1 MPRFLIERVY
11 GEAEE
16 QAMQD
21 IGLRTKQVARE
32 TYPDITWEHS
42 HVVADESG
50 IKSYC
55 VYEAPNEERL
65 YGHATEVGGHTITR
79 IYEIAQD
86 VTPADFP
93 D

>member
-1 MPRFLIERVY
+1 MPRYLIQRDY
-11 GEAEE
+11 GAAEQE
-16 QAMQD
+16 AMQN
-21 IGLRTKQVARE
+21 IGERTKQVAQE
-32 TYPDITWEHS
+32 SFPDITWEHS
-42 HVVADESG
+42 HVVGDESG

-65 YGHATEVGGHTITR
+65 YGHATRVGGHTITR
-79 IYEIAQD
+79 ISEIAQD